1 MKCMTTETDQAH
13 DMTTRRFT
21 PRARHRWRALL
32 LILTALVTASSASA
46 APAMSVSAAFEPRLG
61 SYDAL
66 DDGLS
71 AYGFAPVGSP
81 FLPVWGLRGRAFFD
95 GNGLFATFAMNA
107 GVRVSTSPKVASPT
121 VQNLSEFMGGVGYR
135 LDSGL
140 FAEIQG
146 GFASH
151 TMTVASS
158 TDGGAL
164 VSLGPALHPRIGYS
178 IQLFEPYGWFVAVV
192 VGAHLHVPLG
202 APHQNPLW
210 EEPFSR
216 GAIGA
221 LTIGI
226 ESGFGLQTQ
235 DRP

>member
-1 MKCMTTETDQAH
+1 MPKYCCSSEP
-13 DMTTRRFT
+13 
-21 PRARHRWRALL
+21 PRLLFL
-32 LILTALVTASSASA
+32 LICMAAASASA
-46 APAMSVSAAFEPRLG
+46 SPAMTVSAAFEPRLG

-66 DDGLS
+66 DDGLA

-95 GNGLFATFAMNA
+95 GDGLFATFAMNA
-107 GVRVSTSPKVASPT
+107 GVRVSTSSLGAAPT

-140 FAEIQG
+140 FAELQG

-151 TMTVASS
+151 TMTVASA

-164 VSLGPALHPRIGYS
+164 VSLGPALHPRVGYA
-178 IQLFEPYGWFVAVV
+178 IQLFEPYGWVVAVV
-192 VGAHLHVPLG
+192 VGAHLHLPIG

-226 ESGFGLQTQ
+226 ESGLGLQSQ